1 MKYALLLYGDESVWQ
16 DAGPEERAE
25 VYAKHNAFLD
35 MLRERDAVVGGAE
48 LAHSSAA
55 TTLRRGGDEVLVT
68 DGPFAEAAEQLAGF
82 YLVEARDLDE
92 ALEFARALPSGNV
105 EVRPMVEGGS

>member
-16 DAGPEERAE
+16 NATPEERAE
-25 VYAKHNAFLD
+25 VYAKHTAFLE
-35 MLRERDAVVGGAE
+35 MLTARNAIVGGAE
-48 LAHSSAA
+48 LAHSATA
-55 TTLRRGGDEVLVT
+55 TTLRRDGDEVLLT

-82 YLVEARDLDE
+82 YLVEARDHDE

-105 EVRPMVEGGS
+105 EVRAMVEGGS

>member
-16 DAGPEERAE
+16 DATPEQRAE
-25 VYAKHNAFLD
+25 VYAKHNAFMD
-35 MLRERDAVVGGAE
+35 MLRERNAIVGGAE
-48 LAHSSAA
+48 LAHSSTA
-55 TTLRRGGDEVLVT
+55 TTLRRGPEEALVT
-68 DGPFAEAAEQLAGF
+68 DGPFAATTEQLAGF